1 LDGDIVKVRPEGSC
15 PARLIKADKLDAY
28 VPSPRDGVWEPLVE
42 PGAAVDR
49 GQLLGRLHDF
59 SDHSSSA
66 LEILAPRAGFVA
78 MLHLGARPLK
88 GQTLYVVA
96 EGVDWSEVLN

>member
-1 LDGDIVKVRPEGSC
+1 
-15 PARLIKADKLDAY
+15 
-28 VPSPRDGVWEPLVE
+28 VPSPRDGVWEPLIE
-42 PGAAVDR
+42 PGDAVDR

-66 LEILAPRAGFVA
+66 LDILAPRAGFVA
-78 MLHLGARPLK
+78 MLHLGARPMK

-96 EGVDWSEVLN
+96 ENVDWSEVLN